1 MIPEVIGD
9 LQERVP
15 PLDVPPSEGLAT
27 GGTSRHCGTSPN
39 IDFDQRR
46 QQTTSRVRYFA
57 GVRR

>member
-46 QQTTSRVRYFA
+46 QQTT
-57 GVRR
+57 